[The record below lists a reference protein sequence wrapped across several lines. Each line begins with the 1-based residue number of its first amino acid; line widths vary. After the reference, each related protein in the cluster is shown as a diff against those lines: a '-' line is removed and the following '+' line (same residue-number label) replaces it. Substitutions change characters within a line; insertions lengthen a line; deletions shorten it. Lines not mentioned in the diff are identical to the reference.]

1 METFTIE
8 QIKNYLL
15 SQDSMGDMLYNLKA
29 ENIAKANDKLA
40 LVEQLME
47 IREDWT
53 VQDYLEAYEDE
64 WEDIQDMSVD
74 RLAERMEEDLTNKY
88 ETSYIAILIR
98 DER

>member
-1 METFTIE
+1 
-8 QIKNYLL
+8 
-15 SQDSMGDMLYNLKA
+15 MLYNLKA